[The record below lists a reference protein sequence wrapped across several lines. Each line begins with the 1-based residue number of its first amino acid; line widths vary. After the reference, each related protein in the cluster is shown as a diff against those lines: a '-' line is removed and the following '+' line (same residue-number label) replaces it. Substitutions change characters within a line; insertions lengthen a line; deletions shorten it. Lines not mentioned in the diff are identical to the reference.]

1 MTPEQNCYLMVMK
14 YEDASQKNKFKLK
27 ANREFLMM
35 SKILLKE
42 AVKDDKTTGQN
53 LLRDCPL
60 EKIYGQKRVEIYDDE
75 LSYLNKLSRID
86 YVQISSE
93 SNRHFF
99 LLAMDR
105 IVYKYDLVTKQLLF

>member
-1 MTPEQNCYLMVMK
+1 MVMK

-42 AVKDDKTTGQN
+42 AAKDDKTTGQN

-60 EKIYGQKRVEIYDDE
+60 DKIYG
-75 LSYLNKLSRID
+75 
-86 YVQISSE
+86 
-93 SNRHFF
+93 
-99 LLAMDR
+99 
-105 IVYKYDLVTKQLLF
+105 